1 MNMNL
6 DRQMSPTRDSHGF
19 SGTPESGSNTPQ
31 HAESA
36 DLLGA
41 LWRYRW
47 AVILPAIAGA
57 IIGFMVYLKT
67 PETHRSTTKLMV
79 ESEQPAIMD
88 SMTGDFISGVPS
100 LEILDSQLFSDRVLE
115 MAYENEQLASFRER
129 EGNTL
134 GEFFDVARDSLSLEA
149 EGLNDMSA
157 QAIVTLM
164 HFESTDAELCQSAVS
179 AFSDSL
185 QQFFNEKQKSSRSE
199 LLRLINVATDKI
211 HPKIDELE
219 QRYREFRKDA
229 PLVWNAKGEAINPY
243 RERQMFLVQRRSEQ
257 FELLRQ
263 KTIELAAI
271 EGIAKESNDPV
282 LSLGIIG
289 QLLGISIKIPESEI
303 SRNNALA
310 SDVELGGIEIDQQLV
325 PLMVKRNQYAAEFG
339 DSHPTVRQLDA
350 ELTVMKSELKRLF
363 EEQSKRMVQLA
374 EENATVS
381 IDPIDRAK
389 EAIKTVLIA
398 SRAETSLL
406 QQQINELDQQI
417 TAEKSEA
424 TKLAKVEQ
432 ENIAILRE
440 IDRNRQLIDD
450 LQEQMARVT
459 LTEEESGTKVVQLA
473 APTRPYLVGPNL
485 VKCLGI
491 GTFLGIALGSG
502 LALLLEKNANTFR
515 DPDEIAQILG
525 APVLT
530 HVPFFKGR
538 VKKPKKGEVNPY
550 KDLDPY
556 LSVVHAPASIVSE
569 AIRSCRT
576 SVFFETAGPGG
587 KIIQVTSP
595 LPGDGKST
603 IAGNLACS
611 IAQSGKRVLAI
622 DCDLRRP
629 QLTDNFAM
637 QTKIGLTN
645 VLNGECDPD
654 DASHQSPIATL
665 RVMPSGAI
673 PANPAEALTL
683 PEMVDLMNMLREQ
696 YDYVILDTP
705 PLLVVTDPSITA
717 SMVDGV
723 ILALRVRR
731 KSKPN
736 AKESLNIL
744 RAVGAR
750 VLGVVINNS
759 DETSASDGYRG
770 YGYYRYGRYTSRYYR
785 RSGKGGATGT
795 QSTQKTRPAAPVVVS
810 GRGIVKR
817 SAARQAA
824 EVSVPVVGDAA
835 DDQQG

>member
-1 MNMNL
+1 MNTNL
-6 DRQMSPTRDSHGF
+6 DRQISPARVNHGF
-19 SGTPESGSNTPQ
+19 SGESENAARTGN
-31 HAESA
+31 HIESA

-88 SMTGDFISGVPS
+88 SMTGDLIGGVPS
-100 LEILDSQLFSDRVLE
+100 LEILESQLFSDRVLQ
-115 MAYENEQLASFRER
+115 MAYENEQMAPFRES
-129 EGNTL
+129 EGNSL
-134 GEFFDVARDSLSLEA
+134 AGFFNVARDSLSLESD
-149 EGLNDMSA
+149 GLNDMSA

-219 QRYREFRKDA
+219 QRYREFREDA
-229 PLVWNAKGEAINPY
+229 PLVWNADGEAINPH

-257 FELLRQ
+257 VQILRAKLNLLG
-263 KTIELAAI
+263 AI
-271 EGIAKESNDPV
+271 EDIDEESSDPI

-289 QLLGISIKIPESEI
+289 QLLGIEIRIPETDI
-303 SRNNALA
+303 SSNDAMA
-310 SDVELGGIEIDQQLV
+310 SDVKLGGLEIDQQLV

-363 EEQSKRMVQLA
+363 EEQSKRMLQIA
-374 EENATVS
+374 EENVAFSV
-381 IDPIDRAK
+381 DPIVRAK

-398 SRAETSLL
+398 TRAEIGLL
-406 QQQINELDQQI
+406 QKDIGDLEIQI
-417 TAEKSEA
+417 AGEKSDA
-424 TKLAKVEQ
+424 TKLSKVEQ
-432 ENIAILRE
+432 ENAAILRE
-440 IDRNRQLIDD
+440 IDRNRELIND

-459 LTEEESGTKVVQLA
+459 LTEEESGTKVIQLA
-473 APTRPYLVGPNL
+473 APTRPYLVGPSL
-485 VKCLGI
+485 TKSLGF
-491 GTFLGIALGSG
+491 GTFLGIALGAG

-538 VKKPKKGEVNPY
+538 IKKPKKGEVNPY

-795 QSTQKTRPAAPVVVS
+795 QSTTKTRSAAPVVVS

-817 SAARQAA
+817 SSARQAA
-824 EVSVPVVGDAA
+824 EVSVPSTAEPV
-835 DDQQG
+835 DDQQV